1 MLDIRTLLSRQVLIV
16 ALLITGN
23 LQLFAQEKSTINGK
37 TIDQQEKVVE
47 YATILLFKQES
58 TVAVRSQLSDATG
71 KFSFTNIDKGV
82 YKIQVSSMGYKTS
95 FIQNINVI
103 AAITDLPEPVVL
115 ETDRKLLN
123 EINIVG
129 SRPFLEQKVDRLVV
143 NVGNSATSAGATAME
158 ILKKVP
164 GVIII
169 NDHVNLSGK
178 TGVVIMIDGKPS
190 PYTDMEAMLK
200 DIPGNNIEKI
210 EVISNPGAQYEA
222 SGSAGIIDIILK
234 KNRKSGLNGS
244 YILGGGYSYYDQ
256 KDVKSDDHSYGRY
269 SGALSLNYNNG
280 KWNFFG
286 SADFLHRRVFE
297 VNNYDRII
305 DSSLFTQ
312 KNYYPYYYNT
322 VNYRTGASYQLSEK
336 STLGILINGNNRSG
350 NGTSTTYTTIS
361 NLRTNHTTGSFITE
375 NMTAIERFNLT
386 GNLNYAYKI
395 DTSGRAFY
403 ADFDYS
409 NYKYKNTVN
418 INFPVNNDKLFQLG
432 KNPLDYL
439 TFKANYTHPFSNGIK
454 LDAGFKLSAVDIH
467 NDLLFTRNDIVD
479 QSQTNQF
486 QYKENVQ
493 AAYLNLAKKYATFE
507 YQIGLRLE
515 RTATKGQLGADKVLD
530 QQYTQL
536 FPSLSIQQ
544 QLSKNWKLNLAYSR
558 RVDRPQFVLLS
569 PFSYFIDSL
578 TYSKGNPNLVPQLTH
593 AGRLAIHYKNSF
605 FIAFNYNRTNN
616 TIYESAPQQIGIITY
631 TQPDNLGTHDNA
643 VMEINVPIAL
653 GNFITGYGDFQGIY
667 NRYNAAYLNSVYK
680 KDKFSF
686 QSNINLSFRL
696 SSSLKAEVNGFYTT
710 GTLNEFMTTSS
721 FSGIYLGLQKSM
733 FNNRAKL
740 NFSAN
745 DIFYKNSTIST
756 VNYQHINTRYYYRD
770 DSRNFRLTFSY
781 SFGNEKSSGKADR
794 DIGSKEE
801 NNRLRN

>member
-1 MLDIRTLLSRQVLIV
+1 MLYRKMLSKQALI
-16 ALLITGN
+16 AFLLIMGN

-37 TIDQQEKVVE
+37 TIDQQDKVIE
-47 YATILLFKQES
+47 YATVLLFKQDS
-58 TVAVRSQLSDATG
+58 TVALRSQLSDSSG
-71 KFSFTNIDKGV
+71 KFSFSNIDRGI
-82 YKIQVSSMGYKTS
+82 YKIQVSSMGYKT
-95 FIQNINVI
+95 FLIQNINVT
-103 AAITDLPEPVVL
+103 AATLDLPGPVVL
-115 ETDRKLLN
+115 QTDRKSLN
-123 EINIVG
+123 EVAIVAT
-129 SRPFLEQKVDRLVV
+129 RPFLEQKIDRLIV
-143 NVGNSATSAGATAME
+143 NVANSATSAGATAME

-164 GVIII
+164 GVMII

-222 SGSAGIIDIILK
+222 SGSAGIIDIVLK

-244 YILGGGYSYYDQ
+244 YILGGGYSYYNQ
-256 KDVKSDDHSYGRY
+256 KDVRSNDHSYGRY
-269 SGALSLNYNNG
+269 SAALSLNYNIG
-280 KWNFFG
+280 KWSFFG
-286 SADFLHRRVFE
+286 SADFLHRTVFE

-305 DSSLFTQ
+305 DSNLYTQ
-312 KNYYPYYYNT
+312 KNHYPYYYNT
-322 VNYRTGASYQLSEK
+322 VNYRAGASYELNEK
-336 STLGILINGNNRSG
+336 STLGVLINGNQRSG

-361 NLRTNHTTGSFITE
+361 NRITGNPSGSFITE
-375 NMTAIERFNLT
+375 NLTTINRFNLT
-386 GNLNYAYKI
+386 TNVNYSYKI

-409 NYKYKNTVN
+409 SYKYKNTVN
-418 INFPVNNDKLFQLG
+418 INFPVNNDQLFQRG

-439 TFKANYTHPFSNGIK
+439 TFKANYTHPFSNGMK
-454 LDAGFKLSAVDIH
+454 LDAGFKLSGVDIH
-467 NDLLFTRNDIVD
+467 NDLLFTRNKVVD

-486 QYKENVQ
+486 RYKESVQ
-493 AAYLNLAKKYATFE
+493 AAYVNLAKKYSTFE
-507 YQIGLRLE
+507 YQIGIRME
-515 RTATKGQLGADKVLD
+515 RTSTKGQLGADKVLD
-530 QQYTQL
+530 QQYNQL
-536 FPSLSIQQ
+536 FPSLTIQQ
-544 QLSKNWKLNLAYSR
+544 QLSKSWKLNLAYSR
-558 RVDRPQFVLLS
+558 RIDRPQFVLLS

-578 TYSKGNPNLVPQLTH
+578 TYSKGNPNLVPQLSH
-593 AGRLAIHYKNSF
+593 ATRLALHYKNAF
-605 FIAFNYNRTNN
+605 FIAFNYNRTKN
-616 TIYESAPQQIGIITY
+616 TIYESAPQQIGLITY

-653 GNFITGYGDFQGIY
+653 GNFITGYGDLQGIY
-667 NRYNAAYLNSVYK
+667 NRYNASYLNAVYK

-686 QSNINLSFRL
+686 QSNINLSIKL
-696 SSSLKAEVNGFYTT
+696 AQTLKAEINGFYSS
-710 GTLNEFMTTSS
+710 GALNEFMTTSS
-721 FSGIYLGLQKSM
+721 FSGVYFGLQKTM
-733 FNNRAKL
+733 FNNKGKL

-756 VNYQHINTRYYYRD
+756 VKYQNINTRYYYRD